1 MVLNESFNSSI
12 RQKYTIKYSLK
23 IYSKNLLKK
32 STHTHTYNQ
41 HHTLPTFSIPH
52 TYLLKHYKLY
62 TIVNIPHQLI
72 DPTYITTK
80 PNKNNLSLKPIYPLK
95 PL

>member
-32 STHTHTYNQ
+32 STLPTPPTTPLHSPLSQFPTHTYLN
-41 HHTLPTFSIPH
+41 TTNCI
-52 TYLLKHYKLY
+52 
-62 TIVNIPHQLI
+62 QL
-72 DPTYITTK
+72 
-80 PNKNNLSLKPIYPLK
+80 
-95 PL
+95 